1 MVTRPEAETISLKTS
16 LKQLGIWLKDN
27 KQKNVKAVRTAGQ
40 PVAVLQGLMDQLV
53 GFATQYGLGALKIGP
68 GVGSTLQA
76 DVGTWFKN
84 MGSFIDTNI
93 AGGAFSSVYNSVTEI
108 AGSTA
113 AGNVVIESCKAAS
126 EACVAPLTARGLA
139 TQFTE
144 NIKSKIDVIS
154 SWSRDLYKLD
164 LNPGDANY
172 SMEMAFNT
180 IDNGFTT
187 VTKALQLGEELKLTD
202 TISAAANTT
211 VQSSVNAK
219 MSDLQAKAADP
230 GATNLEV
237 QAAMDEVQT
246 ETDILYAEVLANQA
260 KMADALAIKLL
271 LEETGNIKDNLLNA
285 RTRITEATAE
295 GDTTTVTSTEQ
306 WVAVYRAGLNPDLLQ
321 LVDDLIAIT
330 DADEAGPAMLETTV
344 AAKPVDNNNQLV
356 GQLPT

>member
-1 MVTRPEAETISLKTS
+1 MVTRPEAEEISLKTS
-16 LKQLGIWLKDN
+16 LKQLGVWLKDN
-27 KQKNVKAVRTAGQ
+27 KQKNVAAVETAGQ
-40 PVAVLQGLMDQLV
+40 PVAVKAGLMDLLV
-53 GFATQYGLGALKIGP
+53 GFATQYGLGALNLGE
-68 GVGSTLQA
+68 GVGSTVQA

-93 AGGAFSSVYNSVTEI
+93 TGAFSSVYNSVTEI
-108 AGSTA
+108 VGSIAG
-113 AGNVVIESCKAAS
+113 GNVVVESCKAAS
-126 EACVAPLTARGLA
+126 DACVAPLTSRGIGA
-139 TQFTE
+139 QFTDF
-144 NIKSKIDVIS
+144 IQPKIDAIA

-164 LNPGDANY
+164 LIPGDANY

-180 IDNGFTT
+180 IDKGFST

-202 TISAAANTT
+202 TISAAANTA

-219 MSDLQAKAADP
+219 MTTLQAKAADP

-246 ETDILYAEVLANQA
+246 DTDTLYAEVLANQA

-271 LEETGNIKDNLLNA
+271 LEETGNIKDNLLSA

-295 GDTTTVTSTEQ
+295 GDFDTVASIEQ
-306 WVAVYRAGLNPDLLQ
+306 WVAVYRAGLNPDLLL
-321 LVDDLIAIT
+321 LVDDLIVIT
-330 DADEAGPAMLETTV
+330 DADAAGPAMLETTV